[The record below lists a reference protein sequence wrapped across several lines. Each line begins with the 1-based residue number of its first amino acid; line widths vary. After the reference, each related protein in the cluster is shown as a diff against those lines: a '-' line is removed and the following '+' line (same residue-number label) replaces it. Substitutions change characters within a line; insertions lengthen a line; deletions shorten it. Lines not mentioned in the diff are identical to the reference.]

1 MKFNWKILAALVVL
15 VGVTFWGVDS
25 LRTRSYSGTDLNFD
39 VGSGPVT
46 VTNPSDQAIPV
57 QLVGTGTRSFAVSS
71 SIDGVAG
78 SSTREGSG
86 RNTTQLFEFELP
98 PGVSEINV
106 VRGTAVNFVA
116 SADTSFAASVQ
127 PVNAEEAKS
136 TLILAAIVIIGAL
149 FYISKATSHR
159 WVNLIRRE
167 KAAVQAV
174 QPAVVEATGNP
185 NMGRDGRMYQDV

>member
-1 MKFNWKILAALVVL
+1 MRFNWKILAALVVL

-116 SADTSFAASVQ
+116 SADTSLAASVQ

-136 TLILAAIVIIGAL
+136 TLILAAIVIMGAL
-149 FYISKATSHR
+149 FYISRATGHR
-159 WVNLIRRE
+159 WINLIRRE
-167 KAAVQAV
+167 KASIHDT
-174 QPAVVEATGNP
+174 QPHAAISVS
-185 NMGRDGRMYQDV
+185 DS

>member
-1 MKFNWKILAALVVL
+1 MKFNWKILVALVVL

-25 LRTRSYSGTDLNFD
+25 LRTRSYSGTDLNFG

>member
-25 LRTRSYSGTDLNFD
+25 LRTRSYSGTDLNFG

-149 FYISKATSHR
+149 FYSSKATSHR